1 MKLKKGD
8 NVVVIY
14 GKDAGK
20 SGEVKQVL
28 PRENK
33 VVVTGVNVA
42 KRHAARRNE
51 KDTGGIKSI
60 EMPIAAS
67 SVMLLHKGKP
77 TRVGFRVVDGKK
89 VRFAKRSG
97 ELIDR

>member
-28 PRENK
+28 PRDNK

-42 KRHAARRNE
+42 KRHAARRSE
-51 KDTGGIKSI
+51 KDAGGIKSI
-60 EMPIAAS
+60 EMPISAS

-77 TRVGFRVVDGKK
+77 TRVGYKVKDGKK
-89 VRFAKRSG
+89 VRIARTTG
-97 ELIDR
+97 DEI